1 MTRRK
6 SASQIPSFGGWE
18 RSMTELVEC
27 MCAKHQ
33 VLSAGITMK
42 IQINQRFTGASD
54 RWWGGRAC
62 SPHVPIHTYTKN
74 IVRLIS

>member
-18 RSMTELVEC
+18 RSVELVEC
-27 MCAKHQ
+27 VRAKHQ
-33 VLSAGITMK
+33 VLCAGIMTK

-54 RWWGGRAC
+54 GGGEGRC
-62 SPHVPIHTYTKN
+62 TPHIPVHTCTKN

>member
-18 RSMTELVEC
+18 RSVELVEC
-27 MCAKHQ
+27 VRAKHQ
-33 VLSAGITMK
+33 VLCAGIMTK

-54 RWWGGRAC
+54 GGEEGGGVLHT
-62 SPHVPIHTYTKN
+62 SPYTPAQR
-74 IVRLIS
+74 ILLG

>member
-6 SASQIPSFGGWE
+6 SESQIPSFGGWE
-18 RSMTELVEC
+18 RSVTELVERTH
-27 MCAKHQ
+27 AKHQ

-54 RWWGGRAC
+54 GGGGGRVLHM
-62 SPHVPIHTYTKN
+62 SLYIPTQRI
-74 IVRLIS
+74 LLG

>member
-18 RSMTELVEC
+18 RSVTELVERTR
-27 MCAKHQ
+27 AKHQ

-54 RWWGGRAC
+54 EGGGVFSTC
-62 SPHVPIHTYTKN
+62 PYTHLHKEYC
-74 IVRLIS
+74 